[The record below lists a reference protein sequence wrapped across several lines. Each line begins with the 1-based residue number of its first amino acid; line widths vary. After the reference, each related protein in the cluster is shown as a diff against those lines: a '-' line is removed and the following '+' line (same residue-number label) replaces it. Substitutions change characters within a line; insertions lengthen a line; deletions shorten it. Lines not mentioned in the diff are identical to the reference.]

1 MFELVDSETVS
12 RCIARAPGQTEVY
25 ARIMADLA
33 LTIHAIDVNGE
44 DAFPAASERI
54 KGYLNGGLA
63 YENQVLAKK
72 CLELIDALPA
82 SDHLIHGDFHT
93 GNVFLQ
99 NGEPL
104 LIDMDRISRG
114 HPIIELSDLYY
125 FYVILGEDDPSA
137 VEDFMGF
144 PYQTAVQFFDMFLKN
159 YLRTDDETRLSEVK
173 EKASLIGYARLIRKL
188 RRKGTLSETDRKIID
203 RCIAKLERL
212 SGRLDT
218 LTF

>member
-1 MFELVDSETVS
+1 MFELVDSGTVS

-54 KGYLNGGLA
+54 KGYLNGG
-63 YENQVLAKK
+63 
-72 CLELIDALPA
+72 
-82 SDHLIHGDFHT
+82 
-93 GNVFLQ
+93 
-99 NGEPL
+99 PL

-159 YLRTDDETRLSEVK
+159 YLRTDDEARLSEVK

-188 RRKGTLSETDRKIID
+188 RRKGTPSETNRKIID
-203 RCIAKLERL
+203 RLL
-212 SGRLDT
+212 SLKGFLAD
-218 LTF
+218 LTHSRSDRQIEN